1 MKKELEFICIGCP
14 MGCQVTVI
22 VDESGDVAKVKGHG
36 CKEGKEY
43 VQSEYKNPVRVLTT
57 TVLVE
62 GSKRRTLPVRTN
74 RPIPK
79 ASLQEAMLV
88 LAQVKAKPPLKTGQ
102 TIVPNILN
110 TGADVVAT
118 DLITD

>member
-1 MKKELEFICIGCP
+1 MKRELEFICIGCP

-22 VDESGDVAKVKGHG
+22 VDESGDIAKVTGHG

-43 VQSEYKNPVRVLTT
+43 VQSEYRNPVRVLTT

-62 GSKRRTLPVRTN
+62 SSKRSTLPVRTN

-88 LAQVKAKPPLKTGQ
+88 LAQVKVKPPLKTGQ

>member
-1 MKKELEFICIGCP
+1 MKRELEFICIGCP

-22 VDESGDVAKVKGHG
+22 VDERGDIAKVTGHG

-43 VQSEYKNPVRVLTT
+43 VQSEYENPVRVLTT

-74 RPIPK
+74 RPVPK
-79 ASLQEAMLV
+79 ASLQEAMFV
-88 LAQVKAKPPLKTGQ
+88 LAQVKVKPPLKMGR
-102 TIVPNILN
+102 TIMPNILN